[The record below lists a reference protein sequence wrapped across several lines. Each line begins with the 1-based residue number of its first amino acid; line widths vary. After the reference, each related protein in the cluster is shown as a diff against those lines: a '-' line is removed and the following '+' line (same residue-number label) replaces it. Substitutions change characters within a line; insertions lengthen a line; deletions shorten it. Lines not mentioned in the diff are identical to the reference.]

1 MEMDSQPSDVDIVKG
16 DSSNAPE
23 TSSDT
28 VNESKKM
35 QLMSWINKSM
45 KIEMT
50 DGRILIGTFVCTD
63 KDANVIL
70 SSCSELFNTEKTGIS
85 EEPRMLG
92 LVMIPGRHI
101 ISIHLEQACPVH
113 EITTVV

>member
-1 MEMDSQPSDVDIVKG
+1 MTDAEDDIHKNE
-16 DSSNAPE
+16 DNKECSEA
-23 TSSDT
+23 
-28 VNESKKM
+28 VNLYEIRKSK
-35 QLMSWINKSM
+35 LMSWINKYM

-85 EEPRMLG
+85 EEPRLLG
-92 LVMIPGRHI
+92 LVMIPGKHI
-101 ISIHLEQACPVH
+101 VSVHLEQTCPVH
-113 EITTVV
+113 ETTTV